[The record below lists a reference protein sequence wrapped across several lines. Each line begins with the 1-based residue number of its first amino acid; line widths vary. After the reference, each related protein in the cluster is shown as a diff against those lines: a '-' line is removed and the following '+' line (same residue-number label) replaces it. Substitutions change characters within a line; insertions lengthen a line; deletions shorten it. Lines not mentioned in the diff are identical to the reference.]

1 MVPELTVSPAGLAAE
16 VQGLDLR
23 RRLSDLRIAA
33 LLDLWHDHPVLVFR
47 RQHLDE
53 RQLLDFSRR
62 FGIPEPLPAESG
74 GAPGVA
80 CLLRAPGGAGGE
92 SGDVETRFSTPDGG
106 SYQHFW
112 QPGDLLLCDTMR
124 TAIRGRP
131 HAMAIRRLLTA
142 AERLS
147 AYA

>member
-1 MVPELTVSPAGLAAE
+1 MSAELAVASAGLAAE

-33 LLDLWHDHPVLVFR
+33 LLDLWHDHPLLVFR

-62 FGIPEPLPAESG
+62 FGIPEPLAADS
-74 GAPGVA
+74 APGVA
-80 CLLRAPGGAGGE
+80 CLLRAPGGDGGY
-92 SGDVETRFSTPDGG
+92 SGSAETRFSTPDGG
-106 SYQHFW
+106 SYRHCW
-112 QPGDLLLCDTMR
+112 QPGDLLLCDTTRVTMR
-124 TAIRGRP
+124 GGPQVMPIS
-131 HAMAIRRLLTA
+131 RLLTA
-142 AERLS
+142 AERLG